1 MRRTIVIVLAKY
13 IICEMVACAFFCL
26 ISDFIYVVCMQ
37 FINKRSINAAKSMH
51 YLFLPLNIL
60 RYLVVLS
67 VQSYK
72 MPFSSHSTSKRY
84 LSRCSF
90 SLRLVCVSVCVSLCP
105 YLVSST
111 FTFSSCGETYIFRFA
126 VLSERSE
133 KKTHETNQQIK
144 NKCSMRE
151 SQNLGPHK
159 ILHLAWNSIAWYWK
173 STESRWCVQR
183 HSMILALCW

>member
-1 MRRTIVIVLAKY
+1 MFSAIRSMRRTIVIVLAKY

-67 VQSYK
+67 VQWYK

-90 SLRLVCVSVCVSLCP
+90 SLRLVCVSVCVS
-105 YLVSST
+105 VSVPCILN
-111 FTFSSCGETYIFRFA
+111 FYIFFVWRNIHF
-126 VLSERSE
+126 SICSFKRKKR

-159 ILHLAWNSIAWYWK
+159 ILHLAWNSIA
-173 STESRWCVQR
+173 
-183 HSMILALCW
+183 